1 MNPLDLTPSIEARS
15 DQINADDLVAGPAT
29 YTIREVTKGI
39 ADAPFD
45 FKLVETERCYRPNK
59 TMRRVIVNAWG
70 PDAATYAGRRL
81 TLYREPT
88 IKFGGQE
95 VGGIRIS
102 HMSHIEGVVDLM
114 AQTTRGKREKFTVQ
128 PLAAAPAP
136 APPAEGDAFTT
147 KAALASMSAQA
158 KGELYDRTGL
168 PRATKLGDVKAR
180 LAEAAKELGLE
191 HSEEPDPQAIL
202 GAYRTRDRE
211 RLGADAVEAFQ
222 RYADTGEDLDAG
234 DQATLDA
241 EALA

>member
-45 FKLVETERCYRPNK
+45 FNLVETERCYRPNK

-70 PDAATYAGRRL
+70 PDASTYTGRRL
-81 TLYREPT
+81 TLYREPS

-102 HMSHIEGVVDLM
+102 HMSHINGPVELM

-128 PLAAAPAP
+128 PLEDAAEP
-136 APPAEGDAFTT
+136 FTT
-147 KAALASMSAQA
+147 KAALAGMSAQA

-168 PRATKLGDVKAR
+168 ERATRLADVKAR
-180 LAEAAKELGLE
+180 LIASADELGIE
-191 HSEEPDPQAIL
+191 HTDEPDPARIL
-202 GAYRTRDRE
+202 DAYRKRDRDN
-211 RLGADAVEAFQ
+211 LPTDSTDAFQ
-222 RYADTGEDLDAG
+222 HFADTGQDLD
-234 DQATLDA
+234 DNPQT
-241 EALA
+241 ALVPE